1 MSPSASLRRMRV
13 ELDRLVPRLD
23 RRHDDATHPR
33 LREQRLERLR
43 VARAGRAE
51 AEIEAADDGVGM
63 EVADKRFFD
72 KFRRRHRAAALEVG
86 EVDLLGAQLFQRLH
100 LLDRAG
106 DVFRALLQRLGAF
119 GKGPDRVRQ
128 PLLARNGAHRAQQA
142 GMSDVHAVERADG
155 QHRPPGQ
162 RQVPV
167 SNDLQ
172 EKIVLPVF
180 SAARCAG
187 DWVQS

>member
-1 MSPSASLRRMRV
+1 MQLTPACAS
-13 ELDRLVPRLD
+13 
-23 RRHDDATHPR
+23 
-33 LREQRLERLR
+33 QRLERLR

-86 EVDLLGAQLFQRLH
+86 KVNLLGAQLFQRLH

-106 DVFRALLQRLGAF
+106 DVFRPLLQRLGAF

-167 SNDLQ
+167 SDDLQ

-180 SAARCAG
+180 SAAQCAG
-187 DWVQS
+187 DWVQA